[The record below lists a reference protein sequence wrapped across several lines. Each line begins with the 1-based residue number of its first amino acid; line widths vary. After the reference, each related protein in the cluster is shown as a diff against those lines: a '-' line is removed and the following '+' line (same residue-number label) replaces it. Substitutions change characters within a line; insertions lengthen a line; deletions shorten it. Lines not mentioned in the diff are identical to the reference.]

1 MTLASDKRVLFLFAQ
16 NDIGGHTKFVL
27 NMIKILE
34 LENIYAE
41 VYVPWFTHF
50 FYTKRYRM
58 KSRPSDILIWVRYFL
73 GQIKSE
79 LNMRRFK
86 WRGQHLEITNVN
98 LKRFMFVPSKTTLN
112 SYDFIIITGHFQ
124 LEELIELEIDLTKV
138 IYVIHHLSSN
148 KIEDFGN
155 EITDPEVKIIVS
167 STKTADECRRLGI
180 NKFRISK
187 LGVDDKMF
195 NPVKQFK
202 VKKVN
207 SQIGFFY
214 YANSRKNPGLIESV
228 ILGLIANNL
237 DIDIHIFG
245 NGFKRKNNQIIIHEN
260 LSEEMY
266 ANELS
271 QLDLFVYISKL
282 EGFGLPPLEAMASG
296 VPVISSDVGAVS
308 EYMVNGEDGLLMG
321 VDSDTNE
328 WISTI
333 ENLISNQKL
342 RSKFSING
350 VERAKDWNWVNTS
363 QVYIDLIRN

>member
-34 LENIYAE
+34 LENIHAE

-50 FYTKRYRM
+50 FYTQKYRM
-58 KSRPSDILIWVRYFL
+58 RNRPSDILIWVRYFL

-79 LNMRRFK
+79 LSTRRFK
-86 WRGQHLEITNVN
+86 WRGQHLKITNLS
-98 LKRFMFVPSKTTLN
+98 LKRFMFVPSKTILN
-112 SYDFIIITGHFQ
+112 SFDFIIITGHFQ
-124 LEELIELEIDLTKV
+124 LKELIELKIDLKKV
-138 IYVIHHLSSN
+138 IYVIHHLHSN

-180 NKFRISK
+180 NKFCISK
-187 LGVDDKMF
+187 LGVDNKMF
-195 NPVKQFK
+195 NQVKQFK

-214 YANSRKNPGLIESV
+214 YANSRKNPSLIESV
-228 ILGLIANNL
+228 ISGLIANNS
-237 DIDIHIFG
+237 DIDVHIFG
-245 NGFKRKNNQIIIHEN
+245 NGFKRKNNRIIIHEN
-260 LSEEMY
+260 LSEEIY

-271 QLDLFVYISKL
+271 QLNLFVYISKL

-328 WISTI
+328 WISAI